1 MYKLNNKN
9 IISELVVY
17 KNTMKKQLRSEKTSK
32 KVENLVEKIRNTR
45 INNGTFS
52 NEWFKSLGNLKKFIV
67 NIKSEKQLD
76 KYADNKNEFV
86 NLYVALNPNIS
97 LKSIKKLINNKYK
110 IVRKTAEESLRI
122 IYLSNV
128 IKTALTK
135 KTVNV
140 WLKEQLHKE

>member
-97 LKSIKKLINNKYK
+97 LKSIKKLMNNKHK